1 MPSCPAGMKK
11 PFSII
16 FYVKSETFGKLGGQY
31 EILSNIKFLLKIYLC
46 FQDSQNLGPY
56 LRVLQENRTAQ
67 TISMHMLF
75 LTALTI
81 TINQG

>member
-46 FQDSQNLGPY
+46 LGPSNTEDKY
-56 LRVLQENRTAQ
+56 IFNNKHLIILENFIEYNCQ
-67 TISMHMLF
+67 NKGLSLI
-75 LTALTI
+75 
-81 TINQG
+81 